1 MKTSHILHT
10 SIILIGLCLILQKT
24 KIKNG
29 LAKVAC
35 ILLVLSV
42 LKRYKDDSLTI
53 NVAQRVRL
61 ENF

>member
-35 ILLVLSV
+35 NLLVVKVFWRDIKMILWQLMV
-42 LKRYKDDSLTI
+42 LK
-53 NVAQRVRL
+53 
-61 ENF
+61 E